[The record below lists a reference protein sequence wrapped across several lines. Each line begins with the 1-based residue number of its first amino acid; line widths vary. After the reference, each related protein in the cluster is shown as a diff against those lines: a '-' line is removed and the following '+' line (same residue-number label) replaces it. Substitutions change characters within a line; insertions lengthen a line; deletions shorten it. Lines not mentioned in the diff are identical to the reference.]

1 MTETQT
7 QGNYNVPAHI
17 QSSNILYL
25 TDPSSEIQRLEDTLR
40 SQYRDD
46 EGKITQ
52 YGEPLMNEKGISVIL
67 GMVRSV
73 VTQIT
78 TMSNLTKQ
86 DINKIMINYCENI
99 TIILMLKWKEF
110 NLTRS
115 NRPIVKLAAKNPA
128 LFCMKRAL
136 DEGERRFWKGS
147 QQDFTTTIKNESSN
161 QSLLGRAL
169 GWGNKQR

>member
-1 MTETQT
+1 MENQQ
-7 QGNYNVPAHI
+7 QGGSYSTPAHL
-17 QSSNILYL
+17 QNSNILYL
-25 TDPSSEIQRLEDTLR
+25 TDPSTEIQRLEDTLR

-46 EGKITQ
+46 NNHITK
-52 YGEPLMNEKGISVIL
+52 YGDPLVNEKGISVVL

-86 DINKIMINYCENI
+86 DINKIMINYCENL

-147 QQDFTTTIKNESSN
+147 QQDFTTTIINPKEKSGF
-161 QSLLGRAL
+161 LGKMM
-169 GWGNKQR
+169 GWGNN